1 MKPFIFLNSHPIQYF
16 TPLYKL
22 ISAKEKLPLLVLY
35 CSDETLKG
43 VTDKE
48 FGVSVKWDTPL
59 LDGYDYLF
67 LKNHS
72 IKPSL
77 FNGFFGLLNL
87 GVLKMLL
94 KQPSSIVI
102 VHGWGFATH
111 LITLIFAKFLGHKVC
126 LRAET
131 PINQEELKNKLFQQF
146 KHLLLKLLFTRIDCF
161 LYIGTQN
168 KMFYQKLGVSENQL
182 FFAPYSVDNSTF
194 SSFALKSNK
203 KDLKQQLAIPDTHK
217 VILFSGKY
225 IHKKRPLDLINAF
238 SKLKNSNVHLIM
250 LGEGVLRRNMEQL
263 IQELKMQHIITLT
276 GFINQSEIANFYAIA
291 DVFVMC
297 SGAGETWG
305 LSVNEAMNFGIPLV
319 ISKTTGC
326 SIDLVIEGVNG
337 FTFNTGDIEALTD
350 CIDAAIQLTDEQKIK
365 VVETHDLILDKFN
378 YKSIVETIKIIAND

>member
-1 MKPFIFLNSHPIQYF
+1 MKPILFLNSHPIQYF
-16 TPLYKL
+16 APLYKL

-59 LDGYDYLF
+59 LEEYDYLF
-67 LKNHS
+67 LKNHA
-72 IKPSL
+72 INPSL
-77 FNGFFGLLNL
+77 FNGFFGLLNW
-87 GVLKMLL
+87 GVLKTLM

-131 PINQEELKNKLFQQF
+131 PINQEELQNKYFQQF

-168 KMFYQKLGVSENQL
+168 KMFYQKLGISEDQL
-182 FFAPYSVDNSTF
+182 FFAPYCVDNSTF
-194 SSFALKSNK
+194 SSLASKSNK
-203 KDLKQQLAIPDTHK
+203 NDLKQKLAIPDNHK

-225 IHKKRPLDLINAF
+225 IYKKRPLDLINAF
-238 SKLKNSNVHLIM
+238 SNLNNTNTHLIM
-250 LGEGVLRRNMEQL
+250 LGEGEQRKNMEEL
-263 IQELKMQHIITLT
+263 IQEKKMQHLITLT

-319 ISKTTGC
+319 ISNTTGC
-326 SIDLVIEGVNG
+326 CKDLVIDGVNG
-337 FTFNTGDIEALTD
+337 FTFNTGDLQALTD

-365 VVETHDLILDKFN
+365 VMETHHSILEKYD

>member
-182 FFAPYSVDNSTF
+182 FFAPYSIDNSTF